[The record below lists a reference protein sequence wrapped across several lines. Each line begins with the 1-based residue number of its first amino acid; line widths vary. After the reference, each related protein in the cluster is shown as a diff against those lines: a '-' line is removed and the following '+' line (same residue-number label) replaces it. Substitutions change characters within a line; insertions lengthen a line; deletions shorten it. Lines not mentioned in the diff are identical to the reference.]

1 MKQKKK
7 YGNGVGILLDVLL
20 GICISALF
28 VAIQFGASVISAR
41 ITNIVNPAARAVLQ
55 QVGDK
60 YTSTGIADFN
70 TFYSDYYSLLIPPTV
85 VLELILVF
93 LMAEK
98 IAQYQKKPM
107 VKPLSGYT
115 AMFIIGCGVTLN
127 YLISVPID
135 LTPSLKTLSDATT
148 TYVQTM
154 SVPSLLLFIGLLS
167 PLAEELLF
175 RKIMLGSMLKYG
187 QIKALIIS
195 GLFFGIMHGNPFQF
209 MYAFPL
215 GIILGWIYIKSKGN
229 ITASFLFHAAINTS
243 SVILEKFG
251 MYWMNVV
258 LVTAMIFA
266 FCSWLR
272 IDANR
277 QKLPVVKEA

>member
-1 MKQKKK
+1 MGKKKK
-7 YGNGVGILLDVLL
+7 YGNVVGVLFDVFL
-20 GICISALF
+20 GICISILF

-41 ITNIVNPAARAVLQ
+41 ITNILNPAARAVLQ

-60 YTSTGIADFN
+60 YTNTGIADFN

-93 LMAEK
+93 LIAEK
-98 IAQYQKKPM
+98 IAQYQKRPM
-107 VKPLSGYT
+107 VKPLSVYM

-127 YLISVPID
+127 YLISVPIE

-175 RKIMLGSMLKYG
+175 RKVMLGSMLKYG
-187 QIKALIIS
+187 RIKALIIS

-215 GIILGWIYIKSKGN
+215 GIILGWIYVKSGEN

-251 MYWMNVV
+251 MHWMNIV
-258 LVTAMIFA
+258 LITTMIFA

-272 IDANR
+272 TDADR
-277 QKLPVVKEA
+277 QKLPAVKEA